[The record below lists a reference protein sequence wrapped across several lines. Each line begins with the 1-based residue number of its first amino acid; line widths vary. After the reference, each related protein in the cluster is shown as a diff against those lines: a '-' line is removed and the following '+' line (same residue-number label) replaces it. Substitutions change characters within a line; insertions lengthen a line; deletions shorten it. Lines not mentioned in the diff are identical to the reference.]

1 MRARMRR
8 LFLGRDAYRKRRLGD
23 ATRVLPVL
31 FALLA
36 VLPPMWLP
44 QYFSYARGAVWLA
57 ASWALTIA
65 VTAALHG
72 AIRGGGAEDEDDA

>member
-1 MRARMRR
+1 MRR
-8 LFLGRDAYRKRRLGD
+8 LFLGRTAYRKRRLGD
-23 ATRVLPVL
+23 AIRILPVV
-31 FALLA
+31 FAVLA

-65 VTAALHG
+65 ATAALHH
-72 AIRGGGAEDEDDA
+72 AIGRDKTEEEDDA

>member
-1 MRARMRR
+1 MRR

-23 ATRVLPVL
+23 ALRVLPVV
-31 FALLA
+31 FAMLA
-36 VLPPMWLP
+36 VLPPLWLP

-65 VTAALHG
+65 ATAALHRLIG
-72 AIRGGGAEDEDDA
+72 RGKAEDEDDA